1 MAEPSTSRSDPTYD
15 ILRTERRPLDALFN
29 PGCPS
34 GWTWR
39 WLPRRRRGCRR
50 WWRPGWIWRAGSRWT
65 LSPP

>member
-1 MAEPSTSRSDPTYD
+1 MNPALKPPRAPATDPTYD

-39 WLPRRRRGCRR
+39 
-50 WWRPGWIWRAGSRWT
+50 
-65 LSPP
+65 